1 MAEIPAI
8 KRRLVQQGVDVIDV
22 GARDADFAPPEV
34 AVEALAHAI
43 RDPAMSRYAFQLG
56 LPAFREAAAAYMKRR
71 FGVRFDP
78 FTELHPLLGSK
89 EGIAHL
95 AMALLDPG
103 DVAIVPEPGYAVYE
117 GGTVLAGAQPYRY
130 ALAPRTGFL
139 LELDEIPTDVL
150 RRAKLVYLNYPNNP
164 TATIAPREY
173 LERTVAFCR
182 KHGIVIVYDN
192 PYCEITFDGHV
203 APSIFEIAGARD
215 IAVEFHSLS
224 KTFCMTGWR
233 LAWAAGRPELIAALG
248 RVKNYVDTGAFLA
261 VQAAGAAVLPQ
272 AEVLAQGYVARF
284 RERRDAMLPALRAQG
299 FEPETPEATMYV
311 WVPLPEG
318 VASAAFARR
327 ALTEVGVVTLA
338 GSGFGAGGEGFFR
351 IAAPVGRP
359 DSTLAA
365 SPRAEGPHVVSP
377 PQVGD
382 GRLWVSPR
390 PALPSEVADVLYEP
404 QESRDTTVVHRLRA
418 MVDSLNVVIDQDQRS
433 RQRPVWTTDVAGKVF
448 GIDSQF
454 IHVAGIK
461 IPTAALALL
470 PISLPQGNYDEQRR
484 ARQLDEMRE
493 DLMQAARRTET
504 LRLFKQY
511 VRDLRARKQAER
523 DAARRARGDTTEVE
537 KDTANVVP

>member
-22 GARDADFAPPEV
+22 GAGDADFAPPEV

-117 GGTVLAGAQPYRY
+117 GGTVLAGAEPYRY
-130 ALAPRTGFL
+130 ALTPRTGFL

-164 TATIAPREY
+164 TATIAPREH
-173 LERTVAFCR
+173 LARTVAFCR

-203 APSIFEIAGARD
+203 APSIFEIPAARD
-215 IAVEFHSLS
+215 IAVELHSLP
-224 KTFCMTGWR
+224 KRFCMTGRRPPGGWGGRGGGKGCPPLFELGSPGRESRR
-233 LAWAAGRPELIAALG
+233 LPGVVSAVAQVTIIVWAFRGSGGIARPRGLITITPPSPPQPPELPPFGGTRRGVGPSGGLGRP
-248 RVKNYVDTGAFLA
+248 VPN
-261 VQAAGAAVLPQ
+261 AGAPDTT
-272 AEVLAQGYVARF
+272 R
-284 RERRDAMLPALRAQG
+284 PI
-299 FEPETPEATMYV
+299 P
-311 WVPLPEG
+311 
-318 VASAAFARR
+318 
-327 ALTEVGVVTLA
+327 
-338 GSGFGAGGEGFFR
+338 
-351 IAAPVGRP
+351 APVGRP

-365 SPRAEGPHVVSP
+365 SPRAEGPHIVSP

-382 GRLWVSPR
+382 GRLWVAPR
-390 PALPSEVADVLYEP
+390 PALPTEVADVLYEP

-418 MVDSLNVVIDQDQRS
+418 MVDSLNVVIHQDQRS

-448 GIDSQF
+448 CIDTQF
-454 IHVAGIK
+454 IHAAGVK
-461 IPTAALALL
+461 ISPAPLARL
-470 PISLPQGNYDEQRR
+470 PLTLPQGNYDEQRR
-484 ARQLDEMRE
+484 ARQL
-493 DLMQAARRTET
+493 
-504 LRLFKQY
+504 
-511 VRDLRARKQAER
+511 
-523 DAARRARGDTTEVE
+523 
-537 KDTANVVP
+537 